1 MSWFGRVVQIAKH
14 YAARLFE
21 SFWGATF
28 NMPDPTIVIDH
39 LRKVYEPFPTWMK
52 LLLRTSVTEPVVAL
66 DEITLEV
73 FPGDVM
79 AVLGPNGAGKSTL
92 FRVLTGLTTPTSG
105 SARVH
110 GHDVT
115 YDSSTVR
122 RLIGFMPADD
132 QTLLLRHSCVENLA
146 FHGRLQGIPES
157 ELGPRID
164 DTLEIVGLQYARD
177 RVGYALSSGML
188 ARLMLARA
196 MLHRPPVLILD
207 EPTGAVDPIGAY
219 ELLGVIQEIA
229 RERGLAVLI
238 SSHRLDEVEMLNDRV
253 MLLDRG
259 KVVFEGDLD
268 AMVFGSVQNHV
279 AITAVTAEDAGVL
292 AKALDAMEDVSEV
305 EAEGSD
311 LTIRCDLPVST
322 ILERLGSHAE
332 TVVSIGTSRPPLRD
346 VIGGMLRHEDGNQSK

>member
-1 MSWFGRVVQIAKH
+1 
-14 YAARLFE
+14 
-21 SFWGATF
+21 
-28 NMPDPTIVIDH
+28 MPDPTIVIDH

-105 SARVH
+105 SASVH
-110 GHDVT
+110 GYDVT
-115 YDSSTVR
+115 HDSSKVR

-146 FHGRLQGIPES
+146 FHGRLQGIPDS

-164 DTLEIVGLQYARD
+164 ETLETVGLQYARD

-229 RERGLAVLI
+229 RKRGLAVLI

-268 AMVFGSVQNHV
+268 QMVIGSAQNHV
-279 AITAVTAEDAGVL
+279 SIGAASTEDATLL
-292 AKALDAMEDVSEV
+292 AKALDSIDDVTEV
-305 EAEGSD
+305 QVEGSD
-311 LTIRCDLPVST
+311 VTIKCDLPVSK
-322 ILERLGSHAE
+322 ILEHLDDLGEA
-332 TVVSIGTSRPPLRD
+332 VVSIGTSRPPLRD
-346 VIGGMLRHEDGNQSK
+346 VIGGMLRHTDQGESS